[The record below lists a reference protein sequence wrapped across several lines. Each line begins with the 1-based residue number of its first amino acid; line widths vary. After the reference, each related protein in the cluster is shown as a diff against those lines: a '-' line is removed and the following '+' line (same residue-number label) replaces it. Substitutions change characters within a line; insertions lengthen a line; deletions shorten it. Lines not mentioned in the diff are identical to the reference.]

1 MKKSPANSWPSTNE
15 KLQEMLEKATPF
27 IKAVGDHLIIVGRD
41 FVIVNDN
48 GTCKNYNE
56 RNIGKLCYKAFR
68 KRDSVCED
76 CHVEKVF
83 MDGETHR
90 GEKKIFTDKGEK
102 FMQVTASPIKDE
114 HGNVLGAIEM
124 ARDITDKKM
133 MEIELQQAHAELEKR
148 VEERTEE
155 LRAAYRKLLHTEKLG
170 AIGNLT
176 SSLVH
181 ELGNPIFAIRNLFE
195 SLKTKTHLSGDDHK
209 MIHIAL
215 DECGR
220 IRELIEGLKDFSRPS
235 AGTMEPVDV
244 HLVLEE
250 LLLMFR
256 NKFANK
262 KIQISKEYSE
272 GLPPSLMVKD
282 QLKQVLL
289 NLLKNAEE
297 AIPARGGAI
306 RIKTEGSRES
316 ILISIHNTGKTIG
329 PRDINQIFE
338 PFFTTKY
345 KNGGTGLGL
354 SVSYG
359 IIKKHGGKIE
369 VKSKAK
375 LGTTFKIS
383 LPTAVTGL
391 TAKENQRMAV

>member
-1 MKKSPANSWPSTNE
+1 MNKSLDSIWPAANKELKKI
-15 KLQEMLEKATPF
+15 LEKSTSF
-27 IKAVGDHLIIVGRD
+27 IKAVGDHLIIVDRN

-48 GTCKNYNE
+48 GTCTNYND
-56 RNIGKLCYKAFR
+56 RNIGKHCYKAFR
-68 KRDSVCED
+68 KRDSVCTD
-76 CHVEKVF
+76 CHVQKVF

-90 GEKKIFTDKGEK
+90 GEKKIFTDKGDK
-102 FMQVTASPIKDE
+102 FMQVTASPIKDAK
-114 HGNVLGAIEM
+114 GNVLAAIELV
-124 ARDITDKKM
+124 RDITDKKM
-133 MEIELQQAHAELEKR
+133 MEIQLQQAHDELEKR
-148 VEERTEE
+148 VAERTEE

-181 ELGNPIFAIRNLFE
+181 ELGNPIFAFRNLFE
-195 SLKTKTHLSGDDHK
+195 SLKTKTHLTEDDHK

-220 IRELIEGLKDFSRPS
+220 IKDLIDGLKDFGRPS

-256 NKFANK
+256 KKFENK
-262 KIQISKEYSE
+262 KIQISKEYSQ

-306 RIKTEGSRES
+306 RIKTEGSREA
-316 ILISIHNTGKTIG
+316 ILISIHNTGKTI
-329 PRDINQIFE
+329 PHQDINQIFE
-338 PFFTTKY
+338 PFFTTKGE
-345 KNGGTGLGL
+345 NGGTGLGL

-359 IIKKHGGKIE
+359 IINKHGGKIE

-383 LPTAVTGL
+383 LPTAVPGL
-391 TAKENQRMAV
+391 PAMENQRIAV